1 MIISLEPCTITYF
14 LSPNLYYKF
23 LIFDLL
29 ALTVLFIGIPYSSKQ
44 IRKIL
49 LEFVYVSHEKIKI
62 PESEPLH
69 FLLSAFS

>member
-1 MIISLEPCTITYF
+1 MIISLESCTITYF